1 MAPARCALAIKWH
14 EPIWANLLR
23 LRPRP
28 LIPGIAAVAPDV
40 PPVLFRANNRHL
52 RLEEVELGC
61 ILNYFHTAVPLCA
74 TALKKSL
81 TAVHL

>member
-1 MAPARCALAIKWH
+1 MGAMSLMGQTEKNSIRAYGFRFALKLGHCSTRSACLK
-14 EPIWANLLR
+14 
-23 LRPRP
+23 
-28 LIPGIAAVAPDV
+28 G
-40 PPVLFRANNRHL
+40 ANNRHL

-74 TALKKSL
+74 TVLKKSL